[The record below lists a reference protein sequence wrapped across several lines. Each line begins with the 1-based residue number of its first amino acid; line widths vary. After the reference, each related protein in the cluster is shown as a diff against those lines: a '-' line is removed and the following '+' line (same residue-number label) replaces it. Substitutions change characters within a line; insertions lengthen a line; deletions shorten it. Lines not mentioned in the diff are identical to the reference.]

1 MAKQS
6 LHDNIQ
12 NENTKVPKFGV
23 FSGIGGIFVYSFISL
38 PVIMITALIAV
49 SNSSSTKDNALSQDF
64 TNKIN
69 ELVTSSNFL
78 VVVMVV
84 NCVGIFVYAILV
96 SKIRGSKSIFNDL
109 GIKFSPS
116 SLYFVFLGIALQFI
130 GLLLT
135 SVISALN
142 GDTSKRQEVANNLSS
157 SNGLTMALLFILI
170 VLFVPIAEELC
181 FRGIFLRGLLRR
193 VPPTVAVLISG
204 IVFASIHL
212 SDANAIYGYTSLL
225 LVGIISGALT
235 LYRGKIDASI
245 ALHVGF
251 NLTAAIFLVLN

>member
-96 SKIRGSKSIFNDL
+96 SKIRGSKSIFNDF

-142 GDTSKRQEVANNLSS
+142 GDTSKRQEVATNLSS
-157 SNGLTMALLFILI
+157 SNGLIMA
-170 VLFVPIAEELC
+170 